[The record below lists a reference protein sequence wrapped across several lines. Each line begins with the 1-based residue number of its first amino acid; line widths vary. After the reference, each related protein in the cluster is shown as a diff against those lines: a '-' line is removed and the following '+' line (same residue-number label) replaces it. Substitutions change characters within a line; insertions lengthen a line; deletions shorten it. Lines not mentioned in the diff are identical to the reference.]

1 MTNHSIVC
9 LFFVIFKNKRQ
20 QQTSETIVNNDISNE
35 LPVLVVT
42 LLAALASLMGVNWI
56 YFKILRITKNKDLVD
71 NPAARKLQ
79 KVPVPVNG
87 GAAVFVEEIQKES
100 GVEPLRLYGLIHVEV
115 EAGHMVVIRYEA
127 NGVPEIV
134 AESY

>member
-1 MTNHSIVC
+1 M
-9 LFFVIFKNKRQ
+9 
-20 QQTSETIVNNDISNE
+20 
-35 LPVLVVT
+35 VT

-56 YFKILRITKNKDLVD
+56 YFKILRIAKNKDLGD

-79 KVPVPVNG
+79 KVPVPVNE

-100 GVEPLRLYGLIHVEV
+100 GVEPLRLYGLIHEEV

-127 NGVPEIV
+127 NGVPDIV
-134 AESY
+134 AESYY